1 MSFNVNDGEDD
12 IVDEGYANS
21 YGDDNSHEF
30 SDTD

>member
-1 MSFNVNDGEDD
+1 MSFNVEGEDD
-12 IVDEGYANS
+12 IVDEGYADS